1 MDLLREVQQY
11 LADEAD
17 AQRFAWEGNTYMDPN
32 DIKLKEVWRG
42 FGPLP
47 AEEEGANGV
56 KMGGFKDSIP
66 LSHQAEW
73 DAYLKTNPE
82 AFSGKAAST
91 FTLSASGIAVQVDPQ
106 NGDVYLIQGG
116 RLHVVVKHDDLAELA
131 AIMQSASVD
140 ASVGATAPTPHTVG
154 GPPVR
159 PAPAPS
165 FSNPPN
171 ASQGPRGP
179 YQNAAPIA
187 PVVKDAAYDPARHNR
202 QAQRNAESLR
212 YAVEQERRY
221 NTTVDNWKKTDPANG

>member
-17 AQRFAWEGNTYMDPN
+17 AQRFRWKGNEYMDPN
-32 DIKLKEVWRG
+32 DIKIREPWRG
-42 FGPLP
+42 FGALP
-47 AEEEGANGV
+47 DAYDSNGV
-56 KMGGFKDSIP
+56 KIGGFRGDIP
-66 LSHQAEW
+66 LEHQAEW
-73 DAYLKTNPE
+73 DAYLKKNPE

-91 FTLSASGIAVQVDPQ
+91 FTLDSSGITVQVDPQ

-116 RLHVVVKHDDLAELA
+116 RLHVVVKHGDLAQLA
-131 AIMQSASVD
+131 GIMHGASVD
-140 ASVGATAPTPHTVG
+140 ASVGVTAPTPHVVN

-171 ASQGPRGP
+171 ASQGPHGP
-179 YQNAAPIA
+179 YQNSAPIA

-202 QAQRNAESLR
+202 QAQRNAESLEF
-212 YAVEQERRY
+212 AVKAERKLIDDR
-221 NTTVDNWKKTDPANG
+221 DRQIRRRNGQR